1 MTETDSAGT
10 RTGGGPLN
18 LSQKM
23 EDVPDPERLRRL
35 QELERKLLD
44 HTSEIHVDGLLDAVQ
59 ALVMDC
65 NSPALRRMKN
75 IDSFLNRYEK
85 AVSSI
90 SSCRMKPDDFT
101 VIKTIG
107 RGAFGEVQL
116 VRHKWTQRVY
126 AMKLLS
132 KFEMMKRS
140 DSAFFW
146 EERFIMAHARSQWIV
161 QLHQAF
167 QDDRRLYMVM
177 DYMPGGDLV
186 NLMSNYDVPEHWAR
200 FYCAQVVLAV
210 DTVHSMGFVH
220 RDVKPDNMLLDARGH
235 LKLAD
240 FGTCMRM
247 DTDGLV
253 RSDTAVGTPD
263 YISPEVLRSQGGEGC
278 YGRECDWWSVGVVL
292 YEMLVGDTP
301 FYADSL
307 VGTYGKIMDHANS
320 LSFPEDVEVSPHA
333 RHLICAFLTD
343 RNHRLGRRGVDEI
356 KAHPFF
362 QNDQWTFENIRD
374 AVPPVL
380 PELSS
385 DDDTSNFDD
394 VDQDETPEE
403 HFPEP
408 KAFAGNHL
416 PFVGFTYSG
425 DYSLLSSA
433 QLHGVDGYSETDKL
447 AVQGNGP
454 SPDVLQEEISCLR
467 EAKDEAEQKYRH
479 TLKQLEAA
487 SAQNEQVA
495 LMASDNREL
504 NKKITLLSHEVK
516 ESQRKYETEC
526 EHRRKADIK
535 LQELWAKLECEQ
547 QSRSQLAAASQA
559 ASDKASALEKQLWE
573 LNDKLKQ
580 EADAGLKLKKSN
592 AELALSVA
600 TRERACQELQ
610 ETVGALRGQMGSQER
625 DLSNLQIQLE
635 QEKSTWASRVQELES
650 RRQALQLELERL
662 REREAH
668 ALEEAHR
675 LSARVLEQE
684 KQRAVLELE
693 LRNTQN
699 RLDRG
704 TNQQATCPEKRPRG
718 GADDENSAEALAAQ
732 LAAER
737 QARQQ
742 ADAAVQDR
750 ERQMSMLNVDY
761 RQLQTQLQR
770 LQGEHRQEAEKAQAL
785 QAQLDEE
792 ARRRAQLSQ
801 QAAQQAQE
809 VSRLVQRDRQ
819 AQAALAEA
827 RQTQQA
833 VQEELARMR
842 TAKNVDDL
850 QMKELQDQLE
860 AEQYFSTL
868 YKTQAH
874 ELKEELDERGRTVQ
888 ELEERRQVLSR
899 ELEMATVRAES
910 LELHRSVLE
919 DTAAG
924 LEKDRAVREL
934 ELEQL
939 QKQLSSER
947 SMHEAALA
955 QERQEYQAEQAR
967 QEQLQK
973 QLAQERMLKLQA
985 VNKLAEIM
993 NRKDIAGGGKGRA
1006 SGDLRRR
1013 DREVRKLQQELTQER
1028 EKYAQMVSRLQKELA
1043 ELQATAHEES
1053 QARIKLQMELDSK
1066 DSEMEL
1072 LRRVA
1077 SAAALTSLDALTPT
1091 TNSGGGRDGDLQ
1103 RLEGWLS
1110 VPQKQNIR
1118 RHGWRRQYVVVSSRK
1133 ILFYN
1138 CEADRANADPALVL
1152 DLSKLFHVRSVTQG
1166 DVIRADA
1173 KDIPRI
1179 FQVLYAGEGESRK
1192 PGDCP
1197 DPPQFKDVST
1207 LEHKGH
1213 DLVPIS
1219 FHMPTTCEL
1228 CPKPLWH
1235 MFKPPPALECRRC
1248 RLKLHRDHVDMLAP
1262 CKVDP
1267 TSAKELLLLAPTPD
1281 DQRRWVAQLRIR
1293 VDACGYAA
1301 SSSAAAAAGSPGAI
1315 RLRKFP
1321 STASSSSNTST
1332 SSVSGP
1338 GGKAATLPSRK
1349 S

>member
-1 MTETDSAGT
+1 MGEVQDA
-10 RTGGGPLN
+10 
-18 LSQKM
+18 
-23 EDVPDPERLRRL
+23 DRLRRL
-35 QELERKLLD
+35 KELERKLVD
-44 HTSEIHVDGLLDAVQ
+44 RTSEVHVDGLLDAVQ

-65 NSPALRRMKN
+65 KSPALRRIKN
-75 IDSFLNRYEK
+75 IDCFLNRYES
-85 AVSSI
+85 AVASVTSW
-90 SSCRMKPDDFT
+90 RMKPDDFT

-116 VRHKWTQRVY
+116 VRHKSTRRVY

-146 EERFIMAHARSQWIV
+146 EERFIMAHARSQWVV
-161 QLHQAF
+161 QLHHAF

-210 DTVHSMGFVH
+210 DTIHGMGFVH

-247 DTDGLV
+247 DADGLV

-263 YISPEVLRSQGGEGC
+263 YISPEVLKSQGGEGC
-278 YGRECDWWSVGVVL
+278 YGRECDWWSVGVFL

-320 LSFPEDVEVSPHA
+320 LSFPEDVEVSRDA
-333 RHLICAFLTD
+333 RHLICSFLSD
-343 RNHRLGRRGVDEI
+343 RTVRLGRNGVQEI

-374 AVPPVL
+374 AAPPVS
-380 PELSS
+380 PELSG
-385 DDDTSNFDD
+385 DDDASNFDD
-394 VDQDETPEE
+394 VEQDETPEE
-403 HFPEP
+403 NFPEP

-425 DYSLLSSA
+425 DYSLLSGCS
-433 QLHGVDGYSETDKL
+433 
-447 AVQGNGP
+447 VQGLDGFDEVQRRLLGRRQRHGP
-454 SPDVLQEEISCLR
+454 KADVLQEEVVKLR
-467 EAKDEAEQKYRH
+467 GAKEEVEQKYRL
-479 TLKQLEAA
+479 TLKQLE
-487 SAQNEQVA
+487 SLSQQTEQVSV
-495 LMASDNREL
+495 LASDNREL
-504 NKKITLLSHEVK
+504 NKKITLLSHESK
-516 ESQRKYETEC
+516 ESQRKYENEC
-526 EHRRKADIK
+526 DNRRKLELK
-535 LQELWAKLECEQ
+535 VQELWSKLECEQ
-547 QSRSQLAAASQA
+547 SSRAQLVAASQA
-559 ASDKASALEKQLWE
+559 SSEKASGLEKQLWE

-580 EADAGLKLKKSN
+580 EGDAVVKLKKAN
-592 AELALSVA
+592 AELSLTVA
-600 TRERACQELQ
+600 ARERACQELQ
-610 ETVGALRGQMGSQER
+610 EAVGALRGQLGSQER

-635 QEKSTWASRVQELES
+635 QEKSSWAVRGQDLES

-668 ALEEAHR
+668 AQEEAHR
-675 LSARVLEQE
+675 LAGRVLEQE

-693 LRNTQN
+693 LRNAQN
-699 RLDRG
+699 RLDRELG
-704 TNQQATCPEKRPRG
+704 QQGQRLDKRSG
-718 GADDENSAEALAAQ
+718 GEGAEALAAK
-732 LAAER
+732 LAEER
-737 QARQQ
+737 AARQQ
-742 ADAAVQDR
+742 ADALAQDR
-750 ERQMSMLNVDY
+750 ERQMSMLAVDY
-761 RQLQTQLQR
+761 RQLQAQLQR
-770 LQGEHRQEAEKAQAL
+770 LQGEQRQEAEKAQAL

-792 ARRRAQLSQ
+792 GRRRGQLAQ
-801 QAAQQAQE
+801 QAALQAQE
-809 VSRLVQRDRQ
+809 VARLAAREKQT
-819 AQAALAEA
+819 QAALAELRTA
-827 RQTQQA
+827 HQA
-833 VQEELARMR
+833 AQEELARLN
-842 TAKNVDDL
+842 AANDVSNL
-850 QMKELQDQLE
+850 PCLL
-860 AEQYFSTL
+860 ST
-868 YKTQAH
+868 K
-874 ELKEELDERGRTVQ
+874 LKEELDERSRMAQ
-888 ELEERRQVLSR
+888 ELEDQRQMLSR
-899 ELEMATVRAES
+899 ELEVAQARADS

-924 LEKDRAVREL
+924 LEKDRAVRDL

-939 QKQLSSER
+939 HKQLVSER
-947 SMHEAALA
+947 SSHESALE
-955 QERQEYQAEQAR
+955 QERAERAAEAAR

-973 QLAQERMLKLQA
+973 QLHQERLLKQVA

-993 NRKDIAGGGKGRA
+993 NRKDLAGKGGGKTN
-1006 SGDLRRR
+1006 DLRRR
-1013 DREVRKLQQELTQER
+1013 DRDVRKLQQELTQER
-1028 EKYAQMVSRLQKELA
+1028 EKYSQMVARLQKELA
-1043 ELQATAHEES
+1043 ELQAAAHEEG

-1066 DSEMEL
+1066 DSEMEH

-1077 SAAALTSLDALTPT
+1077 AATSVSAPDAGSLAPPGLE
-1091 TNSGGGRDGDLQ
+1091 TNPQ

-1138 CEADRANADPALVL
+1138 CEADRANADPVLVL

-1179 FQVLYAGEGESRK
+1179 FQASSSSLPVLYAGEGESRK
-1192 PGDCP
+1192 PGDGAE
-1197 DPPQFKDVST
+1197 PPQFKDPSAF
-1207 LEHKGH
+1207 EHKGH
-1213 DLVPIS
+1213 DLVTIS

-1248 RLKLHRDHVDMLAP
+1248 RLKLHRDHVDLLAP

-1267 TSAKELLLLAPTPD
+1267 TSAKEMLLLAPSPD
-1281 DQRRWVAQLRIR
+1281 DQRRWVAQLRLR

-1301 SSSAAAAAGSPGAI
+1301 SSSNSPSTS

-1321 STASSSSNTST
+1321 SSASSTSNTST
-1332 SSVSGP
+1332 GSSSAP
-1338 GGKAATLPSRK
+1338 GGKASTLPSRK
-1349 S
+1349 T

>member
-1 MTETDSAGT
+1 
-10 RTGGGPLN
+10 
-18 LSQKM
+18 M
-23 EDVPDPERLRRL
+23 ENIPDPERLRRL
-35 QELERKLLD
+35 QELERNLLD
-44 HTSEIHVDGLLDAVQ
+44 HTSEIHVDGLLDAIQ

-85 AVSSI
+85 AVSNI
-90 SSCRMKPDDFT
+90 SSCRMKPDDFK

-116 VRHKWTQRVY
+116 VRHKWTKRVY

-247 DTDGLV
+247 DADGLV

-263 YISPEVLRSQGGEGC
+263 YISPEVLKSQGGEGC
-278 YGRECDWWSVGVVL
+278 YGRECDWWSVGVFL

-320 LSFPEDVEVSPHA
+320 LAFPEDVEVSPHA
-333 RHLICAFLTD
+333 RLLICSFLTD
-343 RNHRLGRRGVDEI
+343 RNYRLGRKGVEEI

-362 QNDQWTFENIRD
+362 QNDQWTFDNIRD

-380 PELSS
+380 PELSG

-425 DYSLLSSA
+425 DYALLSTA
-433 QLHGVDGYSETDKL
+433 RLHGVDGFNETDK
-447 AVQGNGP
+447 GNGP
-454 SPDVLQEEISCLR
+454 SPDVLQEEITHLR
-467 EAKDEAEQKYRH
+467 EAKEEAEQKYRH
-479 TLKQLEAA
+479 TLKQLETV
-487 SAQNEQVA
+487 SAQNEQATLLV
-495 LMASDNREL
+495 SENREL
-504 NKKITLLSHEVK
+504 NKKMTLLSHEIK

-526 EHRRKADIK
+526 EHRRKAEIK
-535 LQELWAKLECEQ
+535 LQELWSKLECEQ
-547 QSRSQLAAASQA
+547 QSRSQLASASQV
-559 ASDKASALEKQLWE
+559 ASEKASALEKQLWE

-580 EADAGLKLKKSN
+580 EADAALKLKKAN
-592 AELALSVA
+592 AELALTAA
-600 TRERACQELQ
+600 TRERTCQELQ
-610 ETVGALRGQMGSQER
+610 ETVGALRGQVGSQER
-625 DLSNLQIQLE
+625 DLSNMQIQLD
-635 QEKSTWASRVQELES
+635 QEKAAWSSRAQELES
-650 RRQALQLELERL
+650 RRQALQLELERV

-675 LSARVLEQE
+675 FSARVLEQE

-693 LRNTQN
+693 LRNAQN
-699 RLDRG
+699 RLDR
-704 TNQQATCPEKRPRG
+704 QACPDKRPG
-718 GADDENSAEALAAQ
+718 GGGTADDENSAEALTAQ
-732 LAAER
+732 LAEER

-742 ADAAVQDR
+742 AEATVQDR
-750 ERQMSMLNVDY
+750 ERQMSMLTVDY

-770 LQGEHRQEAEKAQAL
+770 LQGEHRQEADKAQAL

-809 VSRLVQRDRQ
+809 VARLALRDRQ
-819 AQAALAEA
+819 AQTALAEA
-827 RQTQQA
+827 RQAQQA
-833 VQEELARMR
+833 AQEELARMQ
-842 TAKNVDDL
+842 TAKTVGEL

-868 YKTQAH
+868 YKTQVH
-874 ELKEELDERGRTVQ
+874 ELKEELDERNKAFQ

-899 ELEMATVRAES
+899 ELEMATVRADS

-934 ELEQL
+934 DLEQL
-939 QKQLSSER
+939 QKQLNAER

-955 QERQEYQAEQAR
+955 KERQERQAEEAR
-967 QEQLQK
+967 HEQLQK

-1006 SGDLRRR
+1006 AGDLRRR

-1043 ELQATAHEES
+1043 ELQASAHEEG

-1066 DSEMEL
+1066 DSEMEV

-1077 SAAALTSLDALTPT
+1077 SAAALTSPDALSPV
-1091 TNSGGGRDGDLQ
+1091 TNSGGGGARDGDPQ

-1110 VPQKQNIR
+1110 VPHKQNIR

-1138 CEADRANADPALVL
+1138 SEQDRVNADPALVL

-1192 PGDCP
+1192 PGDST
-1197 DPPQFKDVST
+1197 DPPQLKDLST

-1267 TSAKELLLLAPTPD
+1267 TSAKELLLLASTTD
-1281 DQRRWVAQLRIR
+1281 EQRRWVAQLRIR

-1301 SSSAAAAAGSPGAI
+1301 SSAAAAAGSPGAI

-1321 STASSSSNTST
+1321 STASSSSNTSA

-1349 S
+1349 C

>member
-1 MTETDSAGT
+1 
-10 RTGGGPLN
+10 
-18 LSQKM
+18 M
-23 EDVPDPERLRRL
+23 ENVPDPERLRRL

-44 HTSEIHVDGLLDAVQ
+44 HTSEIHLDGL
-59 ALVMDC
+59 
-65 NSPALRRMKN
+65 
-75 IDSFLNRYEK
+75 
-85 AVSSI
+85 
-90 SSCRMKPDDFT
+90 
-101 VIKTIG
+101 
-107 RGAFGEVQL
+107 L
-116 VRHKWTQRVY
+116 VRHKWTKRVY

-247 DTDGLV
+247 DADGLV

-263 YISPEVLRSQGGEGC
+263 YISPEVLKSQGGEGC
-278 YGRECDWWSVGVVL
+278 YGRECDWWSVGVFL

-333 RHLICAFLTD
+333 RHLICSFLTD
-343 RNHRLGRRGVDEI
+343 RNYRLGRKGVEEI

-362 QNDQWTFENIRD
+362 QNDQWTFDNIRE

-380 PELSS
+380 PDLSGDDDTS
-385 DDDTSNFDD
+385 NFDDVDQDETPEEHFPEPKAFAGNHLPFVGFTYSETTRCFRRRSFTVLTALMRNYRLGRKGVEEIKAHPFFQNDQWTFDNIREAVPPVLPDLSGDDDTSNFDD

-425 DYSLLSSA
+425 DYSLLSTA
-433 QLHGVDGYSETDKL
+433 QLHGVDGFNEELIDM
-447 AVQGNGP
+447 QGNGP
-454 SPDVLQEEISCLR
+454 SPDVLQEEIAQLR
-467 EAKDEAEQKYRH
+467 EAKEEAEQKYRH
-479 TLKQLEAA
+479 TLKQLETV
-487 SAQNEQVA
+487 SAQNEQATILV
-495 LMASDNREL
+495 SENREL
-504 NKKITLLSHEVK
+504 NKKMTLLSHEIK

-526 EHRRKADIK
+526 ELRRKAEIK
-535 LQELWAKLECEQ
+535 LQELWSKLECEQ
-547 QSRSQLAAASQA
+547 QSRSQLATASQV

-580 EADAGLKLKKSN
+580 EADAALKLKKTN

-625 DLSNLQIQLE
+625 DLSNLQIQLD
-635 QEKSTWASRVQELES
+635 QEKTAWSSRAQELES
-650 RRQALQLELERL
+650 RRQALQLELERV

-668 ALEEAHR
+668 ALEENHR
-675 LSARVLEQE
+675 LSARILEQE

-693 LRNTQN
+693 LRNAQN
-699 RLDRG
+699 RLDR
-704 TNQQATCPEKRPRG
+704 QACPDKRPG
-718 GADDENSAEALAAQ
+718 GGGAADDENSAEALAAQ
-732 LAAER
+732 LAEER
-737 QARQQ
+737 QARQR
-742 ADAAVQDR
+742 AEAAVQGR
-750 ERQMSMLNVDY
+750 EREMSMLTVDY

-770 LQGEHRQEAEKAQAL
+770 LQGEHRQEADKAQAL

-792 ARRRAQLSQ
+792 VRRRAQLSQ
-801 QAAQQAQE
+801 QVAQQAQE
-809 VSRLVQRDRQ
+809 VARLALRDRQ
-819 AQAALAEA
+819 AQAALTEA
-827 RQTQQA
+827 RQAQQA
-833 VQEELARMR
+833 AQEELAKMQ
-842 TAKNVDDL
+842 TCVT
-850 QMKELQDQLE
+850 
-860 AEQYFSTL
+860 TL
-868 YKTQAH
+868 YKTQVH
-874 ELKEELDERGRTVQ
+874 ELKEELDERNRAFQ
-888 ELEERRQVLSR
+888 ELEERRQVLTR

-934 ELEQL
+934 DLEQL
-939 QKQLSSER
+939 QKQLNAER

-955 QERQEYQAEQAR
+955 KERQERQAEEAR
-967 QEQLQK
+967 HEQLQK

-1006 SGDLRRR
+1006 AGDLRRR

-1028 EKYAQMVSRLQKELA
+1028 EKYAQM
-1043 ELQATAHEES
+1043 ATAHEEG

-1077 SAAALTSLDALTPT
+1077 SAAALTSPDALSPV
-1091 TNSGGGRDGDLQ
+1091 TNSSGSGARDGDPQ

-1138 CEADRANADPALVL
+1138 SEADRANADPALVL

-1179 FQVLYAGEGESRK
+1179 FQL
-1192 PGDCP
+1192 
-1197 DPPQFKDVST
+1197 ST

-1267 TSAKELLLLAPTPD
+1267 TSAKELLLLAPTTD

-1301 SSSAAAAAGSPGAI
+1301 SSAAAAAGSPGAI

-1321 STASSSSNTST
+1321 STASSSSNTSA

-1349 S
+1349 C

>member
-1 MTETDSAGT
+1 ESAVA
-10 RTGGGPLN
+10 
-18 LSQKM
+18 S
-23 EDVPDPERLRRL
+23 V
-35 QELERKLLD
+35 
-44 HTSEIHVDGLLDAVQ
+44 TSW
-59 ALVMDC
+59 
-65 NSPALRRMKN
+65 
-75 IDSFLNRYEK
+75 
-85 AVSSI
+85 
-90 SSCRMKPDDFT
+90 RMKPDDFT

-116 VRHKWTQRVY
+116 VRHKSTRCVY

-146 EERFIMAHARSQWIV
+146 EERFIMAHARSQWVV
-161 QLHQAF
+161 QLHHAF

-210 DTVHSMGFVH
+210 DTIHGMGFVH

-263 YISPEVLRSQGGEGC
+263 YISPEVLKSQGGEGC
-278 YGRECDWWSVGVVL
+278 YGRECDWWSVGVFL

-320 LSFPEDVEVSPHA
+320 LSFPEDVEVSRDA
-333 RHLICAFLTD
+333 RHLICSFLSD
-343 RNHRLGRRGVDEI
+343 RTVRLGRNGVQEI

-374 AVPPVL
+374 AAPPVS
-380 PELSS
+380 PELSG
-385 DDDTSNFDD
+385 DDDASNFDD
-394 VDQDETPEE
+394 VEQDETPEE
-403 HFPEP
+403 NFPEP

-425 DYSLLSSA
+425 DYSLLSGCS
-433 QLHGVDGYSETDKL
+433 
-447 AVQGNGP
+447 VQGLDGFDEVRRRLLGRRQRHVFLRLELLAIRLFPSLRRGALNSCSPCQQMSGP
-454 SPDVLQEEISCLR
+454 KADVLQEEVVKLR
-467 EAKDEAEQKYRH
+467 GAKEER
-479 TLKQLEAA
+479 
-487 SAQNEQVA
+487 
-495 LMASDNREL
+495 NRL
-504 NKKITLLSHEVK
+504 ITEPGCLLSTASLQ
-516 ESQRKYETEC
+516 SQRKYENEC
-526 EHRRKADIK
+526 DNRRKLELK
-535 LQELWAKLECEQ
+535 VQELWSKLECEQ
-547 QSRSQLAAASQA
+547 SSRAQLVAASQA
-559 ASDKASALEKQLWE
+559 SSEKASGLEKQLWE

-580 EADAGLKLKKSN
+580 EGDAVVKLKKAN
-592 AELALSVA
+592 AELSLTVA
-600 TRERACQELQ
+600 ARERACQELQ
-610 ETVGALRGQMGSQER
+610 EAVGALRGQLGSQER

-635 QEKSTWASRVQELES
+635 QEKSSWAVRGQDLES

-668 ALEEAHR
+668 AQEEAHR
-675 LSARVLEQE
+675 LAGRVLEQE

-693 LRNTQN
+693 LRNAQN
-699 RLDRG
+699 RLDRELG
-704 TNQQATCPEKRPRG
+704 QQGQRLDKRSG
-718 GADDENSAEALAAQ
+718 GEGAEALAAK
-732 LAAER
+732 LAEER
-737 QARQQ
+737 AARQQ
-742 ADAAVQDR
+742 ADALAQDR
-750 ERQMSMLNVDY
+750 ERQMSMLAVDY
-761 RQLQTQLQR
+761 RQLQAQLQR
-770 LQGEHRQEAEKAQAL
+770 LQGEQRQEAEKAQAL

-792 ARRRAQLSQ
+792 GRRRGQLAQ
-801 QAAQQAQE
+801 QAALQAQE
-809 VSRLVQRDRQ
+809 VARLAAREKQT
-819 AQAALAEA
+819 QAALTELRTAH
-827 RQTQQA
+827 QA
-833 VQEELARMR
+833 AQEELARLN
-842 TAKNVDDL
+842 ASKNVDDL

-868 YKTQAH
+868 YKTQAR
-874 ELKEELDERGRTVQ
+874 ELKEELDERSRMAQ
-888 ELEERRQVLSR
+888 ELEDQRQMLSR
-899 ELEMATVRAES
+899 ELEVAQARADS

-924 LEKDRAVREL
+924 LEKDRAVRDL

-939 QKQLSSER
+939 HKQLVSER
-947 SMHEAALA
+947 SSHESALE
-955 QERQEYQAEQAR
+955 QERAERAAEAAR

-973 QLAQERMLKLQA
+973 QLHQERLLKQVA
-985 VNKLAEIM
+985 VNKLAEVM
-993 NRKDIAGGGKGRA
+993 NRKDLAGKGGGKTN
-1006 SGDLRRR
+1006 DLRRR
-1013 DREVRKLQQELTQER
+1013 DRDVRKLQQELTQER
-1028 EKYAQMVSRLQKELA
+1028 EKYSQMVARLQKELA
-1043 ELQATAHEES
+1043 ELQAAAHEEG

-1066 DSEMEL
+1066 DSEMEH

-1077 SAAALTSLDALTPT
+1077 AATSVSAPDAGSLAPPGSE
-1091 TNSGGGRDGDLQ
+1091 TNPQ

-1110 VPQKQNIR
+1110 LPQKQNIR

-1138 CEADRANADPALVL
+1138 CEADRANADPVLVL

-1179 FQVLYAGEGESRK
+1179 FQAKTIVFSGASRDTRLSF
-1192 PGDCP
+1192 GL
-1197 DPPQFKDVST
+1197 PQPNAF
-1207 LEHKGH
+1207 EHKGH
-1213 DLVPIS
+1213 DLVTIS

-1248 RLKLHRDHVDMLAP
+1248 RLKLHRDHVDLLAP

-1267 TSAKELLLLAPTPD
+1267 TSAKEMLLLAPSPD
-1281 DQRRWVAQLRIR
+1281 DQRRWVAQLRLR

-1301 SSSAAAAAGSPGAI
+1301 SSSSNSPSTS

-1321 STASSSSNTST
+1321 SSASSASNTST
-1332 SSVSGP
+1332 GSAS
-1338 GGKAATLPSRK
+1338 
-1349 S
+1349 

>member
-1 MTETDSAGT
+1 
-10 RTGGGPLN
+10 
-18 LSQKM
+18 M
-23 EDVPDPERLRRL
+23 ESDPERLRRL

-44 HTSEIHVDGLLDAVQ
+44 QASEIHIDGLLDAIQ

-75 IDSFLNRYEK
+75 IDSFLSRYEK

-90 SSCRMKPDDFT
+90 SSCRMKPDDFK

-132 KFEMMKRS
+132 KFEMTKRS

-146 EERFIMAHARSQWIV
+146 EERHIMAHARSHWIV

-210 DTVHSMGFVH
+210 DTVHAMGFVH

-247 DTDGLV
+247 DADGLV

-263 YISPEVLRSQGGEGC
+263 YISPEVLKSQGGEGC
-278 YGRECDWWSVGVVL
+278 YGRECDWWSVGVFL

-320 LSFPEDVEVSPHA
+320 LAFPEDVEVSPHA
-333 RHLICAFLTD
+333 RHLICAFLSD
-343 RNHRLGRRGVDEI
+343 RTRRLGRKGVEEI

-362 QNDQWTFENIRD
+362 QNDQWTFDNIRD

-380 PELSS
+380 PELSG

-394 VDQDETPEE
+394 VDQDESPEE

-416 PFVGFTYSG
+416 PFVGFTYTADYALLASG
-425 DYSLLSSA
+425 
-433 QLHGVDGYSETDKL
+433 HHVDGYHE
-447 AVQGNGP
+447 GNGP
-454 SPDVLQEEISCLR
+454 SPDSLQEEVARLQ

-479 TLKQLEAA
+479 TLQQLESVSQQSEQAA
-487 SAQNEQVA
+487 LVA
-495 LMASDNREL
+495 ADNREL
-504 NKKITLLSHEVK
+504 KKKMTLLSHEVK
-516 ESQRKYETEC
+516 ESQRKLEAEA
-526 EHRRKADIK
+526 EHRRKAELK
-535 LQELWAKLECEQ
+535 AQELAGRLECEQ
-547 QSRSQLAAASQA
+547 QSRSQLATASQA

-580 EADAGLKLKKSN
+580 EADAALKLKKLN
-592 AELALSVA
+592 AELALSKA
-600 TRERACQELQ
+600 TRERTCQELQ
-610 ETVGALRGQMGSQER
+610 ETVNAMRGQMGSQER

-635 QEKSTWASRVQELES
+635 QEKCSWSSRVHELES

-668 ALEEAHR
+668 ALEESHR

-693 LRNTQN
+693 LRNAQN
-699 RLDRG
+699 RLDLRG
-704 TNQQATCPEKRPRG
+704 GPPSSKRPPSGGEG
-718 GADDENSAEALAAQ
+718 GADGEDSVEALAAQ
-732 LAAER
+732 LAEER

-742 ADAAVQDR
+742 ADAAAQDR

-761 RQLQTQLQR
+761 RQLQSQLQR

-792 ARRRAQLSQ
+792 TRRRAQLGQ

-809 VSRLVQRDRQ
+809 VARLALRDRQ
-819 AQAALAEA
+819 AQAALQEA
-827 RQTQQA
+827 QRAHQA
-833 VQEELARMR
+833 ALQELARMR
-842 TAKNVDDL
+842 AAKNVDDL

-868 YKTQAH
+868 YKTQAQ
-874 ELKEELDERGRTVQ
+874 ELKEELEERGRALQ
-888 ELEERRQVLSR
+888 ELGDQRQALSR
-899 ELEMATVRAES
+899 DLEMATVRADS
-910 LELHRSVLE
+910 LEVHRSVLE
-919 DTAAG
+919 DTAAA

-939 QKQLSSER
+939 QKQLQAER
-947 SMHEAALA
+947 QAAEAVRC
-955 QERQEYQAEQAR
+955 QERQAEAAR
-967 QEQLQK
+967 QEQWQK
-973 QLAQERMLKLQA
+973 QLSQERLLKQQA
-985 VNKLAEIM
+985 VNKLAEVM
-993 NRKDIAGGGKGRA
+993 NRRGDLAGGGSGAKGRA
-1006 SGDLRRR
+1006 AGDLRRR
-1013 DREVRKLQQELTQER
+1013 DRELRKLQQELTQER
-1028 EKYAQMVSRLQKELA
+1028 DKYAQMVGRLQKELA

-1072 LRRVA
+1072 LRRQA
-1077 SAAALTSLDALTPT
+1077 SSAAPDQPHALLPLAAHLSD
-1091 TNSGGGRDGDLQ
+1091 

-1138 CEADRANADPALVL
+1138 SEADRANADPVLVL

-1192 PGDCP
+1192 PGDSTDVP
-1197 DPPQFKDVST
+1197 QLKDPST

-1213 DLVPIS
+1213 DLVAIS

-1267 TSAKELLLLAPTPD
+1267 TSAKELLLLAPSPD
-1281 DQRRWVAQLRIR
+1281 DQRHWVAQLRVR

-1301 SSSAAAAAGSPGAI
+1301 SSSAAASASPAS

-1321 STASSSSNTST
+1321 STASSGSNSSMASA
-1332 SSVSGP
+1332 SGP

-1349 S
+1349 C

>member
-1 MTETDSAGT
+1 
-10 RTGGGPLN
+10 
-18 LSQKM
+18 M
-23 EDVPDPERLRRL
+23 ESDPERLRRL

-44 HTSEIHVDGLLDAVQ
+44 QASEIHIDGLLDAIQ

-90 SSCRMKPDDFT
+90 SSCRMKPDDFK

-116 VRHKWTQRVY
+116 VRHKWSHRVY

-210 DTVHSMGFVH
+210 DTVHAMGFVH

-247 DTDGLV
+247 DADGLV

-263 YISPEVLRSQGGEGC
+263 YISPEVLKSQGGEGC
-278 YGRECDWWSVGVVL
+278 YGRECDWWSVGVFL

-320 LSFPEDVEVSPHA
+320 LAFPEDVEVSPHA
-333 RHLICAFLTD
+333 RHLICAFLSD
-343 RNHRLGRRGVDEI
+343 RTRRLGRKGVEEI

-362 QNDQWTFENIRD
+362 QNDQWTFDNIRD

-380 PELSS
+380 PELSG

-394 VDQDETPEE
+394 VDQDEAPEE

-416 PFVGFTYSG
+416 PFVGFTYAADYALLAAASSG
-425 DYSLLSSA
+425 
-433 QLHGVDGYSETDKL
+433 QVVDGH
-447 AVQGNGP
+447 QGNGP
-454 SPDVLQEEISCLR
+454 SPDRLEEELAQLR
-467 EAKDEAEQKYRH
+467 EAKEEAEHKYRH
-479 TLKQLEAA
+479 TLKQLE
-487 SAQNEQVA
+487 SVSQQSEQVS
-495 LMASDNREL
+495 LLASDNREL
-504 NKKITLLSHEVK
+504 NKKMTLLSHELK
-516 ESQRKYETEC
+516 ESQRKLEAEA
-526 EHRRKADIK
+526 EHRRKAE
-535 LQELWAKLECEQ
+535 LRVQELVGRLECEQ
-547 QSRSQLAAASQA
+547 QSRSQLATASQA

-580 EADAGLKLKKSN
+580 EADAALKLKKAN
-592 AELALSVA
+592 AELALGKA

-610 ETVGALRGQMGSQER
+610 ETVSALQGQMGSQER
-625 DLSNLQIQLE
+625 DLTNLHIQLE
-635 QEKSTWASRVQELES
+635 QEKCAWSSRVHELES
-650 RRQALQLELERL
+650 RRQALQLELERV

-668 ALEEAHR
+668 ALEESHR

-693 LRNTQN
+693 LRNAHN
-699 RLDRG
+699 RLLSPPPKKEEEEGDG
-704 TNQQATCPEKRPRG
+704 AHQQQQSEQQRQSEQQLQLLVQEERQG
-718 GADDENSAEALAAQ
+718 RQQAEALA
-732 LAAER
+732 
-737 QARQQ
+737 
-742 ADAAVQDR
+742 QDR
-750 ERQMSMLNVDY
+750 ERQLSMLSVDY
-761 RQLQTQLQR
+761 RQLQGQLQR
-770 LQGEHRQEAEKAQAL
+770 LQGEHRQEADKARAL

-792 ARRRAQLSQ
+792 CRRRAQLSQ

-809 VSRLVQRDRQ
+809 AARLALRDQKAHEQLAQEQRARQ
-819 AQAALAEA
+819 AAH
-827 RQTQQA
+827 
-833 VQEELARMR
+833 EELARLR
-842 TAKNVDDL
+842 AAKNVDDL

-868 YKTQAH
+868 YKTQAS
-874 ELKEELDERGRTVQ
+874 ELKEEVEERSRVVQ
-888 ELEERRQVLSR
+888 ELQEQRQALSR
-899 ELEMATVRAES
+899 ELEMATVRADS

-939 QKQLSSER
+939 QKQVQAER
-947 SMHEAALA
+947 QANEAQRC
-955 QERQEYQAEQAR
+955 QERQAEASR
-967 QEQLQK
+967 QEQWHK
-973 QLAQERMLKLQA
+973 QLAQERLLKQQA
-985 VNKLAEIM
+985 VNKLAEVM
-993 NRKDIAGGGKGRA
+993 NRRDLGASSSSGGGKGGRA
-1006 SGDLRRR
+1006 DLRRR
-1013 DREVRKLQQELTQER
+1013 DRELRKLQQELTQER
-1028 EKYAQMVSRLQKELA
+1028 DKYAQMVGRLQKELA
-1043 ELQATAHEES
+1043 ELQATAHEEA
-1053 QARIKLQMELDSK
+1053 QARLKLQLELDSK

-1072 LRRVA
+1072 LRRQVA
-1077 SAAALTSLDALTPT
+1077 SSPPSDRLPTAPHSLAD
-1091 TNSGGGRDGDLQ
+1091 

-1138 CEADRANADPALVL
+1138 SEADRANADPGLVL

-1192 PGDCP
+1192 PGDSTDLP
-1197 DPPQFKDVST
+1197 QLKDPSSGA

-1213 DLVPIS
+1213 DLVAIS

-1248 RLKLHRDHVDMLAP
+1248 RLKLHRDHVDLLAP

-1267 TSAKELLLLAPTPD
+1267 TSAKELLLLAPSPD
-1281 DQRRWVAQLRIR
+1281 DQRHWVAQLRVRI
-1293 VDACGYAA
+1293 DACGYAA
-1301 SSSAAAAAGSPGAI
+1301 SSAGAGGSPGAGG

-1321 STASSSSNTST
+1321 STGSSSSNSAAAA
-1332 SSVSGP
+1332 SSSSGP

-1349 S
+1349 C